1 MDRSVSYYNA
11 SSASEAYNLAKEQ
24 ITPDYV
30 AKFNIP
36 CDINYTPGSR
46 IEATG
51 KGFTL
56 TINFTESA
64 AEVDLELSFMYKP
77 FKNKV
82 LEKIESKL
90 KKTV

>member
-1 MDRSVSYYNA
+1 MDRVVNYSVA
-11 SSASEAYNLAKEQ
+11 TSASEAYSLSKEQ

-36 CDINYTPGSR
+36 CEINYIDDR
-46 IEATG
+46 QIEASG

-64 AEVDLELSFMYKP
+64 AEVELKLSFMYKP

-90 KKTV
+90 KRTV